1 MSPDKTSEPQ
11 PGKAVKPGKTAK
23 SGKAAAKASSPTIAA
38 AASRAP
44 EPSVDRIE
52 ELAGRILR
60 GDILLPKFQRE
71 FVWER
76 HQIVDLL
83 DSVANNY
90 PIGSVLLW
98 RSREKLRSERSIA
111 DLEIAPTQR
120 GYPVNYLLDG
130 QQRLSTICGA
140 LYWHG
145 TDPHS
150 RWNLAYDLRERTF
163 LHLDSLAD
171 PPLHQI
177 RLNKINDASAFFE
190 HVASLR
196 TLTADDVATL
206 ERHAKELFD
215 RFKDYKIATVT
226 LHEMSIEAVAPIFER
241 INSRGTP
248 LTIVDLMRAATW
260 SEDFDLIDAIT
271 GITDELADKDFG
283 GIERKA
289 ILRSI
294 SAAAGGGFSE
304 ASIDELRKHTSEE
317 LEAAVAET
325 KDAYSRAVDFMATEL
340 HIPSDKQVPYVN
352 QVVVLAEVF
361 RLIKHLTPAQ
371 LAETR
376 RWFWRTGISG
386 YFGGW
391 NTGNMSSDKKAVQN
405 FASGT
410 KTIESLVQNPG
421 PAVWANQQFRS
432 NAAQSKILILVLAFN
447 GPIDLLTGQ
456 KIDTGDALYHGN
468 TKEFHHFFPRD
479 YLISKGITPRR
490 ANLLAN
496 FIMLTAASNKRIT
509 NRAPSDYLKDVKAAL
524 GSRLAEVLSANLIS
538 DKAFDAALA
547 DNYDA
552 FLSERSKTLDQAVSQ
567 LTGW

>member
-1 MSPDKTSEPQ
+1 MS
-11 PGKAVKPGKTAK
+11 AK
-23 SGKAAAKASSPTIAA
+23 NTDDA
-38 AASRAP
+38 AASAGASVKSPSAVSSRAP
-44 EPSVDRIE
+44 DPSVDRIE

-83 DSVANNY
+83 DSIANNY

-111 DLEIAPTQR
+111 DLEIAPTQQD
-120 GYPVNYLLDG
+120 YPVNYLLDG

-145 TDPHS
+145 TDPRS
-150 RWNLAYDLRERTF
+150 RWNIAYDLREKKF

-171 PPLHQI
+171 PPLHQV
-177 RLNKINDASAFFE
+177 RLNKITDPSAYFQHVTSLQTLAAADVPVLEAS
-190 HVASLR
+190 
-196 TLTADDVATL
+196 
-206 ERHAKELFD
+206 AKELFD

-260 SEDFDLIDAIT
+260 SESFDLIDGIS
-271 GITDELADKDFG
+271 GITEELQSKDFG
-283 GIERKA
+283 SIERKA

-304 ASIDELRKHTSEE
+304 ASIDGLRKHSSDE
-317 LEAAVAET
+317 LEAAVLST

-340 HIPSDKQVPYVN
+340 HIPSDKQIPYVN
-352 QVVVLAEVF
+352 QVVVLTEVF
-361 RLIKHLTPAQ
+361 RLIKHLKPDQ
-371 LAETR
+371 LGEVR
-376 RWFWRTGISG
+376 RWFWRTAVSG

-391 NTGNMSSDKKAVQN
+391 NTGNMSSDQKAVQS
-405 FASGT
+405 FAAGQA
-410 KTIESLVQNPG
+410 KTIESIVQNPG
-421 PAVWANQQFRS
+421 AKIWTNQQFRS
-432 NAAQSKILILVLAFN
+432 NSAHSKILVLLLAFN
-447 GPIDLLTGQ
+447 RPVDLLTAQ
-456 KIDTGDALYHGN
+456 KIDTGDALFHGN

-479 YLISKGITPRR
+479 YLIKSKGVSPRK

-496 FIMLTAASNKRIT
+496 FVMLTAASNKRIT
-509 NRAPSDYLKDVKAAL
+509 NRAPSDYLKDVKSAL
-524 GSRLAEVLSANLIS
+524 GEKLDDVLASNLITPH
-538 DKAFDAALA
+538 AFDAAMA
-547 DNYDA
+547 DDYDG
-552 FLSERSKTLDQAVSQ
+552 FLSERSVTIDKAVSH